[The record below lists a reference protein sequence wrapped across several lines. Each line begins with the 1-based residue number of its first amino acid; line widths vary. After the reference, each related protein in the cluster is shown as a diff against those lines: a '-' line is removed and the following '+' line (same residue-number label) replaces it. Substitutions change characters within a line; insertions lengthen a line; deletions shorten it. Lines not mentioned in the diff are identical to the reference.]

1 MTCGVFRARHQRSQV
16 VLMPILNQETCV
28 YPDDLLS
35 ESSVELGSAGD
46 PPAEFGSSGDEPSY
60 DSSSDLFTGEAA
72 RQWWAVYT
80 KSRQEKALARQLVGH
95 RVPFYLPLIPKDNI
109 IRGRR
114 VRSQLPLFSGYLF
127 LYGSEQERVTT
138 LTTNRVSRILPVLDQ
153 DRLRREL
160 MNVHCLIGSNA
171 PLSLETRLMPGD
183 PVRIKTGALR
193 GLEGTVVKRHG
204 KIRLLVAV
212 TYLQQ
217 GVSIEIDDCALD
229 RL

>member
-1 MTCGVFRARHQRSQV
+1 
-16 VLMPILNQETCV
+16 MPILQQETCV

-35 ESSVELGSAGD
+35 ESPLELGSEEDQVAGSAEYVASCDD
-46 PPAEFGSSGDEPSY
+46 PT
-60 DSSSDLFTGEAA
+60 SDLYTGEVA

-80 KSRQEKALARQLVGH
+80 KSRQEKSLARQLVGH
-95 RVPFYLPLIPKDNI
+95 RVPFYLPLIPKDSI

-114 VRSQLPLFSGYLF
+114 VRSLLPLFSGYLF
-127 LYGSEQERVTT
+127 VYGSEQERVTT
-138 LTTNRVSRILPVLDQ
+138 LTTNRVSRILPVVDQ
-153 DRLRREL
+153 DLLRREL

-171 PLSLETRLMPGD
+171 PLSLETRLSPGD
-183 PVRIKTGALR
+183 PVRIKTGSLR
-193 GLEGTVVKRHG
+193 GLEGVVVKRHG

-217 GVSIEIDDCALD
+217 GVSVEIDDCALE

>member
-1 MTCGVFRARHQRSQV
+1 
-16 VLMPILNQETCV
+16 MPILEQEACV
-28 YPDDLLS
+28 YPDDLLIDPCDDL
-35 ESSVELGSAGD
+35 EVEGQSAGD
-46 PPAEFGSSGDEPSY
+46 LAPALAVSGALSSGDF
-60 DSSSDLFTGEAA
+60 SSGELCAGEST

-114 VRSQLPLFSGYLF
+114 VRSQLPLFAGYLF

-153 DRLRREL
+153 ERLRREL
-160 MNVHCLIGSNA
+160 VNVYSLIGSNA
-171 PLSLETRLMPGD
+171 PLALESRLMPGD
-183 PVRIKTGALR
+183 PVRIKTGSLR
-193 GLEGTVVKRHG
+193 GLEGVVVKRHG

-217 GVSIEIDDCALD
+217 GVSVEIDDCALE

>member
-1 MTCGVFRARHQRSQV
+1 MMCGVFRAWHQRSQV
-16 VLMPILNQETCV
+16 VLMPILQQETCV

-35 ESSVELGSAGD
+35 ESSLELGSEEDQAAGNAEYVASCDD
-46 PPAEFGSSGDEPSY
+46 PT
-60 DSSSDLFTGEAA
+60 SDLYTGEVA

-80 KSRQEKALARQLVGH
+80 KSRQEKSLARQLVGH

-114 VRSQLPLFSGYLF
+114 MRSLLPLFSGYLF

-138 LTTNRVSRILPVLDQ
+138 LTTNRVSRILPVVDQ
-153 DRLRREL
+153 DLLRREL

-171 PLSLETRLMPGD
+171 PLSLETRLSPGD
-183 PVRIKTGALR
+183 PVRIKTGSLR
-193 GLEGTVVKRHG
+193 GLEGVVVKRHG

-217 GVSIEIDDCALD
+217 GVSVEIDDCALE

>member
-1 MTCGVFRARHQRSQV
+1 MMRGSTALGNREIRF
-16 VLMPILNQETCV
+16 VLMPILEQETSV
-28 YPDDLLS
+28 FPDDLLS
-35 ESSVELGSAGD
+35 EPSEELVHADVAAED
-46 PPAEFGSSGDEPSY
+46 PFSGC
-60 DSSSDLFTGEAA
+60 FA

-80 KSRQEKALARQLVGH
+80 KSRQEKALARQLVSH
-95 RVPFYLPLIPKDNI
+95 QVPFFLPLIPKDNI

-153 DRLRREL
+153 ERLRREL
-160 MNVHCLIGSNA
+160 MNVHCLIESNA

-193 GLEGTVVKRHG
+193 GLEGVVVKRHG
-204 KIRLLVAV
+204 RIRLLVAV

-217 GVSIEIDDCALD
+217 GVSVEIDDCALE